1 MPPKVK
7 VTKESIISAAVDMA
21 RIGGIDVINARSVA
35 QALGVSTQPIFSNY
49 SNMDELR
56 ADVLS
61 YAERLYFEHTEREM
75 SKNEYPAYKA
85 SGMAYIG
92 FAKAEGQLF
101 KLLFMRDRSDMK
113 AVDESEKMGFVIDL
127 VQSNLGVDR
136 DTAKFFHL
144 EMWVF
149 VHGIATLCATGYLE
163 LDDEMASSMIS
174 DMYNGLKQKYV
185 KEG

>member
-21 RIGGIDVINARSVA
+21 RIGGIDVIIARSVA

-61 YAERLYFEHTEREM
+61 YAERLYFEYTEREM
-75 SKNEYPAYKA
+75 SKDKYPAYKA

-101 KLLFMRDRSDMK
+101 KLLF
-113 AVDESEKMGFVIDL
+113 
-127 VQSNLGVDR
+127 
-136 DTAKFFHL
+136 
-144 EMWVF
+144 
-149 VHGIATLCATGYLE
+149 GIPA
-163 LDDEMASSMIS
+163 
-174 DMYNGLKQKYV
+174 
-185 KEG
+185 

>member
-7 VTKESIISAAVDMA
+7 VTKESIISAAVDMV

-75 SKNEYPAYKA
+75 SKGNVKGQISRLQGKRCGVYWLCK
-85 SGMAYIG
+85 SG
-92 FAKAEGQLF
+92 
-101 KLLFMRDRSDMK
+101 RS
-113 AVDESEKMGFVIDL
+113 AF
-127 VQSNLGVDR
+127 Q
-136 DTAKFFHL
+136 TAFH
-144 EMWVF
+144 
-149 VHGIATLCATGYLE
+149 AR
-163 LDDEMASSMIS
+163 
-174 DMYNGLKQKYV
+174 QK
-185 KEG
+185 